1 MNKPSTE
8 ADAIPIPPKELG
20 KEDKGNGR
28 GKVKGGGG
36 KGKPPTQ
43 GRYIT
48 FFHHFSKFSCCFLI
62 LLLVI
67 KNNILLPFKLSW
79 QHNKN
84 SIMKCL

>member
-1 MNKPSTE
+1 MNKSSTE

-48 FFHHFSKFSCCFLI
+48 FFHHF
-62 LLLVI
+62 
-67 KNNILLPFKLSW
+67 
-79 QHNKN
+79 
-84 SIMKCL
+84 